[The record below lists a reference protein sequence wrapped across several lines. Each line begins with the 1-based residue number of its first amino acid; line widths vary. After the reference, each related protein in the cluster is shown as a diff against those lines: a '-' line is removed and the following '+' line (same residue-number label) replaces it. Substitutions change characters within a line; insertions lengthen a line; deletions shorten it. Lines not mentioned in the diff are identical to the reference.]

1 MQAKL
6 AFSKDLIKVG
16 NAEKVVAKV
25 FEKKRASNIIIGDNI
40 NFLDMILTEE
50 NSFTKIKLLDNS
62 YVNLGP
68 NSELIIDD
76 FVYDPNEGSVKGT
89 FTLVSGFLNFV
100 GSKKP
105 KTLKFY
111 TQGSILGIRGTDFDI
126 FSNENGEISFAVYEG
141 TVLLSNKNNEFFSIE
156 KNSLVVLDKETQ
168 TPIRNIEQFN
178 KLKESS
184 RLIKEKASNAGFK
197 FNDKLDKNI
206 EQSRFNNLKVD
217 KGIKSLGKLALKSD
231 NKSKKDLRLS
241 FINEV
246 LKDKSKSLKNISKKD
261 FSNFMDRAEKEMS
274 SSLKNKRNSE
284 KSQNSRKKNENRSF
298 SETFKEER
306 KRQGAG
312 GTFKYKGKSYS
323 TDLPS
328 DKTRENTKSK
338 TNSTNRTVKQEESS
352 NKNNVTSAVK
362 GSTNKQKNSGFIE
375 QKKSFGTG
383 SNCMGCAGGNADG
396 SRNTDSFGRT
406 QSSSSKTQGEGG
418 KSSKNKG
425 GGAKGGGKKK

>member
-1 MQAKL
+1 
-6 AFSKDLIKVG
+6 
-16 NAEKVVAKV
+16 
-25 FEKKRASNIIIGDNI
+25 
-40 NFLDMILTEE
+40 MILTEE

-76 FVYDPNEGSVKGT
+76 FVYDANEGSVKGT

-126 FSNENGEISFAVYEG
+126 FSNEDGEISFAVYEG
-141 TVLLSNKNNEFFSIE
+141 TVLLSNKNNEFFAIE
-156 KNSLVVLDKETQ
+156 KNSLVILDKETQ
-168 TPIRNIEQFN
+168 TPIRNVAQFN

-184 RLIKEKASNAGFK
+184 RLIKEKAANAGFK

-231 NKSKKDLRLS
+231 DKSKKDLRLS

-261 FSNFMDRAEKEMS
+261 FSNFMDRAEKEMTS
-274 SSLKNKRNSE
+274 RQKNKRNGE
-284 KSQNSRKKNENRSF
+284 QSQNSRKKMKLGLFQRLLRK
-298 SETFKEER
+298 KE
-306 KRQGAG
+306 
-312 GTFKYKGKSYS
+312 KGKGPGALLNIKANL
-323 TDLPS
+323 TVPIFLP
-328 DKTRENTKSK
+328 TKLEK
-338 TNSTNRTVKQEESS
+338 IQN
-352 NKNNVTSAVK
+352 
-362 GSTNKQKNSGFIE
+362 QKLILQIE
-375 QKKSFGTG
+375 PL
-383 SNCMGCAGGNADG
+383 N
-396 SRNTDSFGRT
+396 
-406 QSSSSKTQGEGG
+406 
-418 KSSKNKG
+418 
-425 GGAKGGGKKK
+425 KKKVQIKTMLPLR